1 MIVLYLIL
9 TQNKKEYIDT
19 HNPIGVGVNF
29 DFGI

>member
-1 MIVLYLIL
+1 LIL